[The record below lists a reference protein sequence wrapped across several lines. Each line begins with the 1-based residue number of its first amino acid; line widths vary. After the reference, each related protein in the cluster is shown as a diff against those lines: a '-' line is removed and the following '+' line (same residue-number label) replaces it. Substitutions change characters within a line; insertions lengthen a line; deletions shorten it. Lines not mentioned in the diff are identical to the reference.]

1 MSAYLEHAL
10 AFECQQET
18 LVAVLATPSTQ
29 ACAPVGLVIVVGGPQ
44 YRVGAH
50 RQFVELAR
58 SAAAAGFPALR
69 FDCRGMGDSTGN
81 HPGFEALDDDIEAA
95 IDTLQSQQPGIR
107 RVLLWGLCDGAAAA
121 ALYSA
126 RRKDPRVAGLAL
138 LNPWVRSEATLART
152 QLKHWY
158 GQRLLQPAFWQ
169 KVFSGGVGLTA
180 ARDLLSNA
188 RLGIGRQP
196 APAADF
202 RSVMLAGLTQLPAPA
217 QVHLAERDATAQ
229 EFDTLV
235 DAEPAWRTLKDSGR
249 LHLSRLPG
257 ADHTLTD
264 AASRQ
269 TLERDVVRQLT
280 AVAAK

>member
-1 MSAYLEHAL
+1 
-10 AFECQQET
+10 
-18 LVAVLATPSTQ
+18 
-29 ACAPVGLVIVVGGPQ
+29 
-44 YRVGAH
+44 
-50 RQFVELAR
+50 
-58 SAAAAGFPALR
+58 
-69 FDCRGMGDSTGN
+69 MGDSTGD

-95 IDTLQSQQPGIR
+95 IDTLHNRQPGLR

-121 ALYSA
+121 ALYAA

-158 GQRLLQPAFWQ
+158 GRRLLQPAFWQ

-188 RLGIGRQP
+188 RLGMGRQQ

-202 RSVMLAGLTQLPAPA
+202 RSVMLAGLTQLPTPT

-229 EFDTLV
+229 EFETLV
-235 DAEPAWRTLKDSGR
+235 DAEPAWRTLKNSGR
-249 LHLSRLPG
+249 LQLSLLPG
-257 ADHTLTD
+257 ADHTLTS
-264 AASRQ
+264 AGSRQ
-269 TLERDVVRQLT
+269 TLERDVVRRL
-280 AVAAK
+280 AALAAE